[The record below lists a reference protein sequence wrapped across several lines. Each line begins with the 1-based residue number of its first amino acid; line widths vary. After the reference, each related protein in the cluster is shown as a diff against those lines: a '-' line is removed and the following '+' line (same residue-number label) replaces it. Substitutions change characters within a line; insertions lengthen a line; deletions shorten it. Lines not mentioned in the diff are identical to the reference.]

1 MKLVKNC
8 TLRVRLYSIAG
19 LVLTGIAI
27 LTGVALYALS
37 QAGADTAM
45 VLITGLAVAAV
56 VVGYVVFTT
65 HVVTSP
71 IIKLAASMRAVC
83 DQRDLSA
90 RAEVSSGEIGAIA
103 EVFNRMLSEFES
115 LMTTVNTTS
124 SRLYATSERLTSI
137 TGQTINGVNQQQV
150 ETDQVATAM
159 NEMAATAQEVA
170 RNASEAANAAKGA
183 DAAGKEGAEKSV
195 NAMCGMD
202 NLVAQVESSA
212 DVIQSVSEESNK
224 IGMVLDVIKGIAE
237 QTNLL
242 ALNAA
247 IEAARAGEQ
256 GRGFAVV
263 ADEVRTLASRT
274 QESTEEIHGMIERL
288 QAGTKKAVNVMNQA
302 RELGTDGSA
311 QAEAA
316 AEALAEIAGSIT
328 VINDMNTQ
336 IASAAE
342 EQSAVAEEINQS
354 IVNIVRVA
362 QESSGGADEITSMG
376 NELLDLSQTL
386 SAALNNFNSG
396 VVAESIEEEVEFDMS

>member
-8 TLRVRLYSIAG
+8 SLRARLYSIAG
-19 LVLTGIAI
+19 LALIGVVALTGIA
-27 LTGVALYALS
+27 VYALS
-37 QAGADTAM
+37 QAKLDTNM
-45 VLITGLAVAAV
+45 VMFAGLVVAAILV
-56 VVGYVVFTT
+56 AYVVFTT

-71 IIKLAASMRAVC
+71 IIKLASVMRTVC
-83 DQRDLSA
+83 DHRDLSV
-90 RAEVSSGEIGAIA
+90 RAEPGSGELGAIA
-103 EVFNRMLSEFES
+103 DIFNRMLSEFEDM
-115 LMTTVNTTS
+115 MTAVNSAS
-124 SRLYATSERLTSI
+124 SRLYSTSERLTAI
-137 TGQTINGVNQQQV
+137 TGQTINGVNRQQV

-170 RNASEAANAAKGA
+170 RNANEAASAAKQA
-183 DAAGKEGAEKSV
+183 DVAGKQGAEKSI

-202 NLVAQVESSA
+202 NLVAQVENA
-212 DVIQSVSEESNK
+212 ATVIESVSKESNK

-274 QESTEEIHGMIERL
+274 QASTEEIHGMIERL
-288 QAGTKKAVNVMNQA
+288 QAGTQKAVNVMSEA
-302 RELGTDGSA
+302 RVLGSDGST

-316 AEALAEIAGSIT
+316 AEALAEIAGSIAI
-328 VINDMNTQ
+328 INDMNTQ

-342 EQSAVAEEINQS
+342 EQSSVAEEINQS

-362 QESSGGADEITSMG
+362 QESSGGAEEITSMG
-376 NELLDLSQTL
+376 RELTDLSQAL
-386 SAALNNFNSG
+386 SAAINNFNSG
-396 VVAESIEEEVEFDMS
+396 AAA